1 MGGVFY
7 AALHDAPLAMQRLR
21 DAAGYVANMFRAGG
35 GGDAGGGMR
44 RAPVIAQGVTPQEAE
59 LAYVTRRRALEHGLS
74 VEQTRRLVDATQA
87 AQQQGYLASIGFGN
101 EDLSDA
107 KLIELERELRSS
119 ILRWREE
126 LGARYRLANPRMPRE
141 QFQPRHEPLDGPL
154 PRSARN
160 PTASVPPHYTV
171 YLPGTIGGSPP
182 RARDALTR
190 EEMEQLPYGEEPPDT
205 WRRIKEGLAHVN
217 HSPVGR
223 LPHEPLTPEEEK
235 EASAPP
241 PRAASPPGV
250 RIKPS
255 AKSKTEIKLVPSV
268 FRGADQEGDFKWMIN
283 RPEWQDALF
292 VFNDN
297 EAQFEAFRAGKE
309 GGFTTGGG
317 NAAIRPYRRLK
328 PPRSAGIPTG
338 PLPGGAGATD
348 GYTSLSVHNKRVID
362 AAIGVIRELLA
373 SGKYKRVVYSAKD
386 EATGEL
392 GSGIFNVAPEV
403 KRYIVERLRAT
414 VEQANREAGKKLDER
429 LAEKA
434 RGGGKPAAPVPEPT
448 PAPKQKKLAARKK
461 PAAAAVAGPAKVTFS
476 EFLEAVERA
485 YKNEDRTRWR
495 EYAEL
500 ANAKSDE
507 EWLAWLE
514 TFVSDVQEGPRSAEN
529 LRRRIVEIHAR
540 DVANAYQK
548 AINEVENTPLPPPDV
563 EEETEPIKRFP
574 PPPSSEKPPRES
586 PTRVVTPPAPP
597 APAPP
602 QPAPAP
608 APQPPPPAIT
618 SLNDVIM
625 RDPLPPSRERLEE
638 EEAERQRRRLEKNA
652 RRAARRREERAKK
665 KEREKEDYVD
675 ALSALIS
682 LQENPSK
689 RGRGGGSVGGELV
702 PVSKRP
708 RGGSPPLLEPR
719 IPGLL
724 RIDELAALSESGPQ
738 PILHRPLETPQWYR
752 DMPTVRQR
760 VHESA
765 SEVAQMALK
774 IKPDDPSTLHPRLV
788 AYILGEIPNAEN
800 IKALQKKALDKITK
814 EGWLGSY
821 DAKGKP
827 LKTLADLAQAIYSQ
841 LHRLIGDQVD
851 ALAQKGL
858 SESHPTA
865 TYLGLAGLDASTPA
879 PVSSQPSP
887 AETRRLVR
895 ESQEILANPDTPPI
909 DSEEFRR
916 RYRLLWIGGPGSW
929 IDPETWRPFP
939 LNTAIV
945 IDPRR
950 ELPRSLT
957 TPPVPLPSPASSDA
971 NMSDEAST
979 ASPPAAD
986 NAAMDVP
993 WDVWLRPALTPWQR
1007 AGRDA
1012 VSFLRLTRRGSEE
1025 MQPVAPQVPLAPFVP
1040 PLYLRVPLPPPR
1052 RRGRVTELPVVEDT
1066 SRALVPYSAVSSR
1079 PPPATPAAPP
1089 RAPPP
1094 PGSPTLADS
1103 VSAIRARIAAAI
1115 ESSRAGI
1122 LEAAEREAARRLRVY
1137 QERILAGDGSGASAP
1152 PTRLELAIWEKLAE
1166 KVRAE
1171 AFLTEETFD
1180 SADAPGYSRAVQS
1193 ALLARIMLRIQSLE
1207 EDIKGAEAAAAAP
1220 PRPPHTADEPAP
1232 SSSSPI
1238 APPPLPPLFEHH
1250 PEDLVAEFGAE
1261 EAPPFVEAPPGPAP
1275 EALPLPEELGLGV
1288 APAPP
1293 PPVLPVVEASGPP
1306 EVAWLGGDD
1315 GGGYVS
1321 IRSANEDD
1329 RRIFS
1334 NGEEEDSPDYEQTR
1348 LEAGVTYLLGDNIE
1362 ELKRRILRDDGGGEP
1377 RTFVVLTRDDYPEE
1391 YRVLSH
1397 RKMLW
1402 ERDHAATEEVEEE
1415 PAAVLPPPEL
1425 PPPLLDFEPEVLDE
1439 LAPRIRLLSTVPH
1452 ARRVRTDVDPATLY
1466 PMPILS
1472 DAEARGIVG
1481 GVRRS
1486 ARLAAKRERMARM
1499 EAERRAAEREAPPPP
1514 PRKRARKSRK

>member
-1 MGGVFY
+1 
-7 AALHDAPLAMQRLR
+7 MQRLR
-21 DAAGYVANMFRAGG
+21 NAADYVAGMFRSGSSSSGG
-35 GGDAGGGMR
+35 ASAPDDSDDSAAIEAR
-44 RAPVIAQGVTPQEAE
+44 RNAEVDYYRRQLRARGKERSAIEDYAQTTREAQSQD
-59 LAYVTRRRALEHGLS
+59 YFT
-74 VEQTRRLVDATQA
+74 
-87 AQQQGYLASIGFGN
+87 SIGFAN
-101 EDLSDA
+101 EDLTDEKLVALDREIRNGLRRWYSRLGPHLQRYHFTGVSDPNEFRVA
-107 KLIELERELRSS
+107 ERTTILPNNQYPPVRSLS
-119 ILRWREE
+119 NPVS
-126 LGARYRLANPRMPRE
+126 NPRE
-141 QFQPRHEPLDGPL
+141 
-154 PRSARN
+154 N
-160 PTASVPPHYTV
+160 PPAVSV
-171 YLPGTIGGSPP
+171 YLPVLLGGSP
-182 RARDALTR
+182 T
-190 EEMEQLPYGEEPPDT
+190 Q
-205 WRRIKEGLAHVN
+205 
-217 HSPVGR
+217 SPVREIEGV
-223 LPHEPLTPEEEK
+223 PFGEVVTEEE
-235 EASAPP
+235 AAAAPAP
-241 PRAASPPGV
+241 TRPASPPGV

-255 AKSKTEIKLVPSV
+255 AKSKDTSVTIELVPSV
-268 FRGADQEGDFKWMIN
+268 FRGADREGDFKWMIN

-448 PAPKQKKLAARKK
+448 PAPKQKKPAARKK

-500 ANAKSDE
+500 ANTKSDE

-563 EEETEPIKRFP
+563 EEETEPIERFP

-638 EEAERQRRRLEKNA
+638 EEAERQERRRLEKNA

-851 ALAQKGL
+851 TLAQKGL

-1052 RRGRVTELPVVEDT
+1052 RRVRVTELPVVEDT

-1103 VSAIRARIAAAI
+1103 VSAIRARIAAAM

-1377 RTFVVLTRDDYPEE
+1377 RTFVVLTREDYPEE

>member
-1 MGGVFY
+1 
-7 AALHDAPLAMQRLR
+7 MQRLR
-21 DAAGYVANMFRAGG
+21 DAAGYVAGMFRDSGARGEGG
-35 GGDAGGGMR
+35 GAR
-44 RAPVIAQGVTPQEAE
+44 RTPVIAQGVTPQEAE
-59 LAYVTRRRALEHGLS
+59 LAYVARRRALEHGLS
-74 VEQTRRLVDATQA
+74 VDQTRRLVDATQA

-126 LGARYRLANPRMPRE
+126 LGARYRIANPHMPRE

-182 RARDALTR
+182 RARDVLTR

-205 WRRIKEGLAHVN
+205 WRRIKEGLAHVD

-235 EASAPP
+235 EEKEAPP
-241 PRAASPPGV
+241 PRAASPPLGV

-255 AKSKTEIKLVPSV
+255 AKSKVAEIKLVPSV
-268 FRGADQEGDFKWMIN
+268 FRGANQEGDFKWMIN

-309 GGFTTGGG
+309 GGFTAGGG

-338 PLPGGAGATD
+338 PLPGGAGHTD
-348 GYTSLSVHNKRVID
+348 GYASLNVHNKRVID

-403 KRYIVERLRAT
+403 KRYIVERLRET
-414 VEQANREAGKKLDER
+414 VAQANGEAGKKLDER

-434 RGGGKPAAPVPEPT
+434 RGKPPPPEPA
-448 PAPKQKKLAARKK
+448 APKQKPAARKRKK
-461 PAAAAVAGPAKVTFS
+461 PAAVAAPAKVTFV
-476 EFLEAVERA
+476 EFLDAVERA
-485 YKNEDRTRWR
+485 YKNDADRTRWR

-514 TFVSDVQEGPRSAEN
+514 TFVSDARDKPRSAEN
-529 LRRRIVEIHAR
+529 LRRRITELHAR
-540 DVANAYQK
+540 DVASAYQK
-548 AINEVENTPLPPPDV
+548 AIDEAEETPLPPPDEE
-563 EEETEPIKRFP
+563 EEETEPIERFP
-574 PPPSSEKPPRES
+574 PPPASEKPPPRV
-586 PTRVVTPPAPP
+586 PTPPPPPAPP
-597 APAPP
+597 A
-602 QPAPAP
+602 
-608 APQPPPPAIT
+608 QPPPIT

-625 RDPLPPSRERLEE
+625 RDQPAPPSRERLAE
-638 EEAERQRRRLEKNA
+638 EEAELRERRRREKNA
-652 RRAARRREERAKK
+652 QRAKRRREERAKK
-665 KEREKEDYVD
+665 KEQEKEDYVD

-682 LQENPSK
+682 LQENPAK
-689 RGRGGGSVGGELV
+689 RPRGNGGELV
-702 PVSKRP
+702 PTTTTKRP
-708 RGGSPPLLEPR
+708 RAGSPPRLEPR

-724 RIDELAALSESGPQ
+724 RIDEFAALSESGPQ
-738 PILHRPLETPQWYR
+738 PILHRPLQSAQWYR
-752 DMPTVRQR
+752 DPTVRQR
-760 VHESA
+760 VHERA
-765 SEVAQMALK
+765 SEVAQMAFE
-774 IKPDDPSTLHPRLV
+774 IEPDDPSTVHPRLV
-788 AYILGEIPNAEN
+788 TYLLGEVANAEN
-800 IKALQKKALDKITK
+800 IKALQKKAMEKLIK
-814 EGWLGSY
+814 EGWLG
-821 DAKGKP
+821 AKG
-827 LKTLADLAQAIYSQ
+827 KTLADLAQAVYSQ
-841 LHRLIGDQVD
+841 LHRQIGDKVEELVRQ
-851 ALAQKGL
+851 GL
-858 SESHPTA
+858 RESHPTA
-865 TYLGLAGLDASTPA
+865 AHLGLAGLDASTPA

-887 AETRRLVR
+887 AETRRLLR
-895 ESQEILANPDTPPI
+895 ESQAILANPDTPPI

-929 IDPETWRPFP
+929 IDPDTWRPFP
-939 LNTAIV
+939 LNTAIA
-945 IDPRR
+945 IDPTR

-957 TPPVPLPSPASSDA
+957 TPPPSPSDNDA
-971 NMSDEAST
+971 NMSDA
-979 ASPPAAD
+979 PAAS
-986 NAAMDVP
+986 APPPSAMDVP

-1007 AGRDA
+1007 GGRDA
-1012 VSFLRLTRRGSEE
+1012 VSFLRLSRIGSKEI
-1025 MQPVAPQVPLAPFVP
+1025 QPVAPQVPLAPFVP

-1052 RRGRVTELPVVEDT
+1052 RSHRVTELPVVEDT
-1066 SRALVPYSAVSSR
+1066 SRALVPYPSSSSL
-1079 PPPATPAAPP
+1079 PPPAP
-1089 RAPPP
+1089 RAPG
-1094 PGSPTLADS
+1094 GSPTLADS
-1103 VSAIRARIAAAI
+1103 VAAARARIASAMEA
-1115 ESSRAGI
+1115 SRQGI
-1122 LEAAEREAARRLRVY
+1122 AEAAEREAARRLRVY
-1137 QERILAGDGSGASAP
+1137 QERILSGDGSGASTP
-1152 PTRLELAIWEKLAE
+1152 PTRLELAIWRKLAE
-1166 KVRAE
+1166 KVQTE
-1171 AFLTEETFD
+1171 AFLTEESFD
-1180 SADAPGYSRAVQS
+1180 SDAPGYSRAVQS
-1193 ALLARIMLRIQSLE
+1193 ALSTRITLRIQSLE
-1207 EDIKGAEAAAAAP
+1207 EDINGAEAAEAAP
-1220 PRPPHTADEPAP
+1220 SRPPEESTTP
-1232 SSSSPI
+1232 SSLS
-1238 APPPLPPLFEHH
+1238 APPLPPLFEHH
-1250 PEDLVAEFGAE
+1250 PEDLVVEFGAE

-1275 EALPLPEELGLGV
+1275 EALPLPEELKLGV

-1293 PPVLPVVEASGPP
+1293 VLPVIEANGPP
-1306 EVAWLGGDD
+1306 EVAWLGDSSSSSDD
-1315 GGGYVS
+1315 SGYIW

-1362 ELKRRILRDDGGGEP
+1362 ELKRRILRDTGESR
-1377 RTFVVLTRDDYPEE
+1377 RTFVVLTREDYPEE

-1402 ERDHAATEEVEEE
+1402 ERDQAAAAAEE
-1415 PAAVLPPPEL
+1415 PEEAPPVSLPPAPEL
-1425 PPPLLDFEPEVLDE
+1425 PPPLLEFAPDVLDE

-1466 PMPILS
+1466 PMLS

-1499 EAERRAAEREAPPPP
+1499 EAERRAAEREQAPPP

>member
-1 MGGVFY
+1 MRKLAKLTPLLQDHPQDVSRANGQGGDIQAGGVFY

-35 GGDAGGGMR
+35 DGDAGGGMR

-182 RARDALTR
+182 RERDALTR
-190 EEMEQLPYGEEPPDT
+190 EEMEQLPLGEEPPDT
-205 WRRIKEGLAHVN
+205 WRRIKEGLAHVD

-235 EASAPP
+235 ETPPPP

-255 AKSKTEIKLVPSV
+255 AKSKTTSAEIKLVPSV
-268 FRGADQEGDFKWMIN
+268 FRGANQEGDFKWMIN

-317 NAAIRPYRRLK
+317 NAAIRPYRRMK

-362 AAIGVIRELLA
+362 TAIGVIRELLA

-403 KRYIVERLRAT
+403 KRYIVERLRET
-414 VEQANREAGKKLDER
+414 VAQANREAGKKLDER

-434 RGGGKPAAPVPEPT
+434 RGGKPAAPAPEA
-448 PAPKQKKLAARKK
+448 PAPKQKKPAARKK
-461 PAAAAVAGPAKVTFS
+461 PAAAAGPAKVTFA

-507 EWLAWLE
+507 EWLAWLD

-540 DVANAYQK
+540 DLASAYQK
-548 AINEVENTPLPPPDV
+548 AINEVENTPLPPPDA
-563 EEETEPIKRFP
+563 EEETEPIQRFP

-586 PTRVVTPPAPP
+586 PARVVTPNP

-608 APQPPPPAIT
+608 APPQPPPAVIT

-625 RDPLPPSRERLEE
+625 RDQLPPSRERLEE
-638 EEAERQRRRLEKNA
+638 EEAERKERARLEKNA

-665 KEREKEDYVD
+665 KEKEKEDYVD

-689 RGRGGGSVGGELV
+689 RGRGSGSVAGELV
-702 PVSKRP
+702 PYKRP
-708 RGGSPPLLEPR
+708 RTEEVAPFDPYTQLQRLRGM
-719 IPGLL
+719 PGEVA
-724 RIDELAALSESGPQ
+724 DTESGATQEFVPPGARQ
-738 PILHRPLETPQWYR
+738 WFTTEQTVRREIHERALAVSQLALKVDFSDPESVPEQLYTLLLSGNEREADLQLPLGERVLRVLRRLGYGTYDARGRPLKS
-752 DMPTVRQR
+752 R
-760 VHESA
+760 V
-765 SEVAQMALK
+765 
-774 IKPDDPSTLHPRLV
+774 
-788 AYILGEIPNAEN
+788 
-800 IKALQKKALDKITK
+800 
-814 EGWLGSY
+814 
-821 DAKGKP
+821 
-827 LKTLADLAQAIYSQ
+827 DLAQYIYNFMSNS
-841 LHRLIGDQVD
+841 IGAEIAELYRKAYGSGANISGQEPSLP
-851 ALAQKGL
+851 ALKD
-858 SESHPTA
+858 T
-865 TYLGLAGLDASTPA
+865 
-879 PVSSQPSP
+879 QPSD
-887 AETRRLVR
+887 ADLRRMLR
-895 ESQEILANPDTPPI
+895 DSEDILADPATPPL
-909 DSEEFRR
+909 DSDAFRN
-916 RYRLLWIGGPGSW
+916 RYKLVWVGGPDSW
-929 IDPETWRPFP
+929 TDPRTGAPFP
-939 LNTAIV
+939 YNTAIV
-945 IDPRR
+945 TRVNQTALIRTPAQFNFWRAPGRDRYNEARSLRFVRESDEMHPIDP
-950 ELPRSLT
+950 L
-957 TPPVPLPSPASSDA
+957 TPP
-971 NMSDEAST
+971 
-979 ASPPAAD
+979 
-986 NAAMDVP
+986 
-993 WDVWLRPALTPWQR
+993 
-1007 AGRDA
+1007 
-1012 VSFLRLTRRGSEE
+1012 
-1025 MQPVAPQVPLAPFVP
+1025 APFVP
-1040 PLYLRVPLPPPR
+1040 PLHLRVPPPRVSPR
-1052 RRGRVTELPVVEDT
+1052 RRVNELPVVEDT
-1066 SRALVPYSAVSSR
+1066 SRTLVPYAAPSAHPR
-1079 PPPATPAAPP
+1079 TGPATT
-1089 RAPPP
+1089 
-1094 PGSPTLADS
+1094 PGSPPLSESIAL
-1103 VSAIRARIAAAI
+1103 VRARIASAME
-1115 ESSRAGI
+1115 ESRRGMAEG
-1122 LEAAEREAARRLRVY
+1122 AEREAARRLRVY
-1137 QERILAGDGSGASAP
+1137 QERILAGDGSGASTP

-1171 AFLTEETFD
+1171 AFLTEESFD
-1180 SADAPGYSRAVQS
+1180 SDAPGYSRAVQS
-1193 ALLARIMLRIQSLE
+1193 ALLARITLRIQSLE

-1220 PRPPHTADEPAP
+1220 PRPPHTATDEPAGG
-1232 SSSSPI
+1232 SSSSP

-1293 PPVLPVVEASGPP
+1293 PVLPVVEASGPP
-1306 EVAWLGGDD
+1306 EVAWLGGGDD
-1315 GGGYVS
+1315 GYVS

-1348 LEAGVTYLLGDNIE
+1348 LEAGITYLLGDNIE
-1362 ELKRRILRDDGGGEP
+1362 ELKRRILRDDSGGEP
-1377 RTFVVLTRDDYPEE
+1377 RTFVVLTREDYPEE

-1415 PAAVLPPPEL
+1415 PVTLPPPEL
-1425 PPPLLDFEPEVLDE
+1425 PPPLLVFEPEVLDE
-1439 LAPRIRLLSTVPH
+1439 LAPRIRILSTVPH

-1499 EAERRAAEREAPPPP
+1499 AEERRAAEREAPPAAAP